1 MTYVSKTFSYLVK
14 SLRLL
19 VPIAL
24 LPALLLGM
32 FSKPMS
38 FITFIPSY
46 GATDVKSFGDIA
58 WLIFDKYSF
67 THIYPVILIFVA
79 LTLSCALSLSVIE
92 KHFRIGKLM
101 LKAPVQDVNSS
112 LFPTLKTLA
121 VMAGIYLAWK
131 FVLTGIATL
140 LHFIISG
147 QGVPSHINIAVLAV
161 IIAALFLFSL
171 CLCLPSI
178 LWSPLMLTFGYSFV
192 DAFIEAPK
200 LTGKAVFKLLTALIF
215 PFAIVILLQCVVE
228 FLPLHIAAVKAIATV
243 EYLFLIV
250 YIVSF
255 MMVAAFDLTGLD
267 RRDIKKS
274 YV

>member
-1 MTYVSKTFSYLVK
+1 MTYVSKTFSYIVK

-19 VPIAL
+19 LPIAL
-24 LPALLLGM
+24 LPAVLLGV

-46 GATDVKSFGDIA
+46 GATEVKSFGDIA
-58 WLIFDKYSF
+58 WLIFDRHSF
-67 THIYPVILIFVA
+67 TFIYPIIIIFVA
-79 LTLSCALSLSVIE
+79 LTLSLSVIE

-121 VMAGIYLAWK
+121 VMAGIYLVWK
-131 FVLTGIATL
+131 FILTGIVTL

-147 QGVPSHINIAVLAV
+147 QGVPSAVNIAVVAT
-161 IIAALFLFSL
+161 IIAAIFLFSL
-171 CLCLPSI
+171 YLCLPSV
-178 LWSPLMLTFGYSFV
+178 LWAPLMLTFGYSFV

-200 LTGKAVFKLLTALIF
+200 LTGKAVFKLFIALVF
-215 PFAIVILLQCVVE
+215 PFAVVILFQYVIE
-228 FLPLHIAAVKAIATV
+228 FLPLHIIAVKALAV
-243 EYLFLIV
+243 AEYMFLIV

-255 MMVAAFDLTGLD
+255 MMIATFDLTGLE
-267 RRDIKKS
+267 RRDIKKR

>member
-1 MTYVSKTFSYLVK
+1 MTYVSKTFSYIVK

-19 VPIAL
+19 LPIAL
-24 LPALLLGM
+24 LPAVLLGV

-46 GATDVKSFGDIA
+46 GATEVKSFGDIA
-58 WLIFDKYSF
+58 WLIFDRHSF
-67 THIYPVILIFVA
+67 TFIYPIIIIFVA

-112 LFPTLKTLA
+112 LFPALKTLA
-121 VMAGIYLAWK
+121 VMAGIYLVWK
-131 FVLTGIATL
+131 FILTGIVTL

-147 QGVPSHINIAVLAV
+147 QGVPSAVNIAVVAT
-161 IIAALFLFSL
+161 IIAAIFLFSL
-171 CLCLPSI
+171 YLCLPSV
-178 LWSPLMLTFGYSFV
+178 LWAPLMLTFGYSFV

-200 LTGKAVFKLLTALIF
+200 LTGKAVFKLFIALVF
-215 PFAIVILLQCVVE
+215 PFAVVILFQYVIE
-228 FLPLHIAAVKAIATV
+228 FLPLHIIAVKVLAVA
-243 EYLFLIV
+243 EYMFLIV

-255 MMVAAFDLTGLD
+255 MMIATFDLTGLE
-267 RRDIKKS
+267 RRDIKKR

>member
-121 VMAGIYLAWK
+121 VMEVCAHGNRYSSAFHNQRSGRAFAYKYRRAGGNHCGTL
-131 FVLTGIATL
+131 FV
-140 LHFIISG
+140 F
-147 QGVPSHINIAVLAV
+147 AVLMFAV
-161 IIAALFLFSL
+161 DFVVAFDVDVRLFVCRRIYRSAETYGKSGFQIADGIDFSV
-171 CLCLPSI
+171 CHCDFASMCRGI
-178 LWSPLMLTFGYSFV
+178 FTVAYCGSES
-192 DAFIEAPK
+192 DCDRRIS
-200 LTGKAVFKLLTALIF
+200 VFDSL
-215 PFAIVILLQCVVE
+215 
-228 FLPLHIAAVKAIATV
+228 
-243 EYLFLIV
+243 YRIV
-250 YIVSF
+250 YDGGGF
-255 MMVAAFDLTGLD
+255 
-267 RRDIKKS
+267 
-274 YV
+274 

>member
-67 THIYPVILIFVA
+67 
-79 LTLSCALSLSVIE
+79 E

-171 CLCLPSI
+171 YLCLPSI

-200 LTGKAVFKLLTALIF
+200 LTGKAAFKLLTALIF